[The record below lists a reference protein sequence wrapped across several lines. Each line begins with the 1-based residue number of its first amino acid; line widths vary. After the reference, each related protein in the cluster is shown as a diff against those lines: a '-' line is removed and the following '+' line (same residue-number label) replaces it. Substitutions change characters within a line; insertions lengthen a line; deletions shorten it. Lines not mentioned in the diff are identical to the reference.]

1 MEKALAVL
9 NNKKMLYGLIPIA
22 VIYEMLYGFGLGGML
37 IDFTLWYVGIGYALI
52 PITQSIINI
61 INPDNTIKI
70 EPLTR
75 INLSIILGIFAGV
88 LFGGFLNLG
97 LILIGAD
104 SSS

>member
-22 VIYEMLYGFGLGGML
+22 VIYEMLYGFGLGGMV
-37 IDFTLWYVGIGYALI
+37 IDFTLWYLGIGYALI
-52 PITQSIINI
+52 PIVHSIINI
-61 INPDNTIKI
+61 INPENTIQI

-75 INLSIILGIFAGV
+75 VNLSIIFGILSGV

-97 LILIGAD
+97 LIIIGAD